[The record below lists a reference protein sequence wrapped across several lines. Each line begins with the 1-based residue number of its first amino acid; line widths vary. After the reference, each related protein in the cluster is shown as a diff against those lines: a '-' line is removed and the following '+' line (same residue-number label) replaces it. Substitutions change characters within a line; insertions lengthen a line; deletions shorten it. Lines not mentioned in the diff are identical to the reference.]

1 MHSITDQLA
10 ALERIAVFSARL
22 RGHEL
27 GPWRNDDVL
36 AVASCVHC
44 GRELRVYRS
53 PLQPDIDG
61 LGLEDGCVKRSA
73 EAA

>member
-10 ALERIAVFSARL
+10 ALERIAIFSARL
-22 RGHEL
+22 RGHEP
-27 GPWRNDDVL
+27 GAWRNDEVL
-36 AVASCVHC
+36 AFASCVHC
-44 GRELRVYRS
+44 GRELRVYCS

-73 EAA
+73 QAA